1 MNVNAHHVSAQIRQQ
16 GTKALIFGFGFPG
29 LFDYP
34 LKQSK
39 IKRPICVT
47 GVCAV
52 HLIEFQH
59 QAEGDTHRFWH
70 SLHLPGHQTQSSASI
85 SNKRASCFQFGYRAF
100 CIGPDDVSELLQ
112 QVAAG

>member
-1 MNVNAHHVSAQIRQQ
+1 MNDDAHHLRAQIWQQ

-39 IKRPICVT
+39 IKRPICLT

-59 QAEGDTHRFWH
+59 QAEGYTHRFWH
-70 SLHLPGHQTQSSASI
+70 TFHLPEHQTQQTVST
-85 SNKRASCFQFGYRAF
+85 SNKRASY
-100 CIGPDDVSELLQ
+100 LQ
-112 QVAAG
+112 LSKKKKEKKRSPLC